1 MDTTAISRWFLM
13 PFLAIICVNVTS
25 TTSLCMLCIIYFS
38 STQFWWWIGCHM
50 FSLQTYFRF
59 VQPLFFCWTFMSL
72 CPCFHAPQFP
82 FLLLLFS
89 FLITMFLSLLV
100 ASCLHLQSFFCV
112 IIFNGGIFLVSLV
125 LIFEDVVT
133 WVISPLW
140 WVIIFICLFFI
151 DFSPIY
157 IFSNFIIVLVFM
169 RWRYII
175 VFILVLLYLSVIG
188 IPGIHYKFDTP
199 WSFLAASV
207 AIICTI
213 CALQEL
219 NT

>member
-1 MDTTAISRWFLM
+1 MHVLPFYFLLCFYFTRSIDLNATFLCNLVRLSGSSDPITLIYSSCVYYLYMDTTAISRWFLM

-25 TTSLCMLCIIYFS
+25 TTSLCMVCIIYFS
-38 STQFWWWIGCHM
+38 STQCWWWIGCHM

-140 WVIIFICLFFI
+140 WVIIFICL
-151 DFSPIY
+151 SSL
-157 IFSNFIIVLVFM
+157 IFPPSTF
-169 RWRYII
+169 
-175 VFILVLLYLSVIG
+175 SVISS
-188 IPGIHYKFDTP
+188 
-199 WSFLAASV
+199 SF
-207 AIICTI
+207 
-213 CALQEL
+213 
-219 NT
+219 